1 MSKSL
6 YTLSKPSIEYLCGLI
21 RDLSKVS
28 EGIDDLNIKSDG
40 VFSSLH
46 VDTLLKAL
54 KSDCNDY
61 TDKLVSNLSRLELKI
76 VTNEAD
82 INKSNV
88 LYLHKPD
95 GATSYNQYV
104 VIEGNKVLLGTTDIS
119 MTDYYTITQADAKF
133 ALKTTID
140 TLTTEVTNIKSD
152 FNTHKND
159 TDIHTSADEKAS
171 YVKKTDITTTIDS
184 LSTDTQYPS
193 AKAVKTELDKKVD
206 KTSIV
211 TTTINSSST
220 DAQVPS
226 AKSIYYN
233 CIEGIEINQT
243 IIDTYGTEILKY
255 PLGIWRINSDDL
267 AIKFTDLPIKF
278 SGRIEIT
285 SIDSDANKTPWN
297 APYSYRVYNFET
309 YNGENY
315 IRKIENRNTAG
326 VITGD
331 TGWRRLCTT
340 SVADVPSTPIISED
354 TDITMNSSCVY
365 QVVNGICYI
374 KLWGFVANTQGKRI
388 ICTSLPKS
396 KTIMSGMC
404 CYGDNGNTGGH
415 IFITENGKLY
425 IEINTI
431 GRPLYGTL
439 LYPVSES

>member
-159 TDIHTSADEKAS
+159 ADIHTSADEKAS
-171 YVKKTDITTTIDS
+171 YVKKTSVVTTIDAS
-184 LSTDTQYPS
+184 STDTQVPN
-193 AKAVKTELDKKVD
+193 AKAVYNAINTLDNDVYHVKQTLLFESGANGESDGSIIIGKEYTAKESILPHRMATVITFWRECAFTKANWYNENWFYIDGHANDYNEEQNILFTYEIRILVKQSDTKIFKVLYSKRLAFNLND
-206 KTSIV
+206 NTF
-211 TTTINSSST
+211 TST
-220 DAQVPS
+220 DI
-226 AKSIYYN
+226 KS
-233 CIEGIEINQT
+233 GIA
-243 IIDTYGTEILKY
+243 L
-255 PLGIWRINSDDL
+255 S
-267 AIKFTDLPIKF
+267 KF
-278 SGRIEIT
+278 
-285 SIDSDANKTPWN
+285 
-297 APYSYRVYNFET
+297 V
-309 YNGENY
+309 
-315 IRKIENRNTAG
+315 
-326 VITGD
+326 
-331 TGWRRLCTT
+331 
-340 SVADVPSTPIISED
+340 
-354 TDITMNSSCVY
+354 
-365 QVVNGICYI
+365 
-374 KLWGFVANTQGKRI
+374 
-388 ICTSLPKS
+388 
-396 KTIMSGMC
+396 
-404 CYGDNGNTGGH
+404 
-415 IFITENGKLY
+415 
-425 IEINTI
+425 
-431 GRPLYGTL
+431 
-439 LYPVSES
+439 